1 MLKIIMAKERTRYRI
16 LVVDDDEA
24 VASMIKQMLRRMGC
38 FSVACNNPLDAFT
51 LFSRGPEKFDVVI
64 VDEMMP
70 DLRGT
75 QLAAQLLRLK
85 DDIPIILMT
94 GHGDMI
100 TLEEVRESGVRATLI
115 KPVLKERLQG
125 VLDGLLA

>member
-1 MLKIIMAKERTRYRI
+1 
-16 LVVDDDEA
+16 
-24 VASMIKQMLRRMGC
+24 
-38 FSVACNNPLDAFT
+38 
-51 LFSRGPEKFDVVI
+51 
-64 VDEMMP
+64 MMP

-75 QLAAQLLRLK
+75 QLASQLLRVK

-115 KPVLKERLQG
+115 KPVLKERLQV